1 MMQQT
6 LDGETTDEEFERPD
20 TQIYCRDCDAWI
32 LRSQRFDHDDHLLV
46 DRDDI
51 DDLDDSGL
59 ELTTSNQSDDEPR
72 IVGGIYDV
80 YLDYKDTY
88 YQQVAA
94 ASKDQ
99 AQRLAKE
106 SIKPSD
112 SPVDSMQLHE
122 DIRKKEDLDENDPRM
137 ENVPG
142 WPW

>member
-1 MMQQT
+1 MTMIQQT
-6 LDGETTDEEFERPD
+6 FSGETTDEEFERPD
-20 TQIYCRDCDAWI
+20 TQIHCRDCDEWI
-32 LRSQRFDHDDHLLV
+32 LRSQRFDHDGHLLV
-46 DRDDI
+46 DPSEI
-51 DDLDDSGL
+51 DTDP
-59 ELTTSNQSDDEPR
+59 DDEPR

-80 YLDYKDTY
+80 YIDYNDTY
-88 YQQVAA
+88 HQQVAA

-112 SPVDSMQLHE
+112 SPVDSIQLHE

-137 ENVPG
+137 DDVPG